1 MDRASPGLF
10 AEILAQLI
18 VLFARLVT
26 APQAN
31 WLGVP
36 PSDVQRIY
44 FANHASHGDFVLI
57 WSVLPPKL
65 RRRTRPVAAA
75 EYWQKGWL
83 RRLIGEGVFR
93 AVPIAREKITKSN
106 DPIARMTAALDDGDY
121 LIVFPEGTRNAG
133 EQILQPFKGG
143 LHHLATARPEVE
155 LVPVWIANLNRVM
168 PKGEFLPV
176 PLLCSVTFGTPIAS
190 DSAETKAQFL
200 DRARSALLALA
211 PKGAAQ

>member
-1 MDRASPGLF
+1 MTRGTPGLF
-10 AEILAQLI
+10 AEILAELI

-36 PSDVQRIY
+36 PTDTQRIY
-44 FANHASHGDFVLI
+44 FANHASHGDFVLV

-93 AVPIAREKITKSN
+93 AVLIAREKITKSN
-106 DPIARMTAALDDGDY
+106 DPMARMTAALDEGHS
-121 LIVFPEGTRNAG
+121 LIVFPEGTRNTG
-133 EQILQPFKGG
+133 SELLQAFKGG
-143 LHHLATARPEVE
+143 LYHLASARPSVE

-176 PLLCSVTFGTPIAS
+176 PLLCSVTFGAPIAL
-190 DSAETKAQFL
+190 SAGETKPQFL
-200 DRARSALLALA
+200 ERARAALLALA
-211 PKGAAQ
+211 PKGAGA